1 MRLKH
6 IAILSCTFALLSGPA
21 AKAEN
26 PSAKAA
32 KTSTRTEELKPARQ
46 KLISSDR
53 NIFRAGV
60 LIGTD
65 IGGAIPV
72 PFKYIPSTFN
82 PYPASSPNSASK
94 TAGASG
100 PTSSTRPWE

>member
-1 MRLKH
+1 MKLKH
-6 IAILSCTFALLSGPA
+6 IAILACTFALLPGPA

-26 PSAKAA
+26 SSSKAA
-32 KTSTRTEELKPARQ
+32 KTGTRTEELKPARQ

-65 IGGAIPV
+65 IGGAVPV

-82 PYPASSPNSASK
+82 PYPHLK
-94 TAGASG
+94 
-100 PTSSTRPWE
+100 